1 MKHELK
7 RWSHFIFGTYTKKTI
22 IIICI
27 YYLTVN
33 HLSLSVIFDFEI
45 FDHYIFNTFIQKS
58 RAILVFLIS
67 ISESVLE

>member
-1 MKHELK
+1 MNWKDGLISFLEL
-7 RWSHFIFGTYTKKTI
+7 IPKKTI
-22 IIICI
+22 IIIYI

-45 FDHYIFNTFIQKS
+45 FDHYIFNTFIHKS